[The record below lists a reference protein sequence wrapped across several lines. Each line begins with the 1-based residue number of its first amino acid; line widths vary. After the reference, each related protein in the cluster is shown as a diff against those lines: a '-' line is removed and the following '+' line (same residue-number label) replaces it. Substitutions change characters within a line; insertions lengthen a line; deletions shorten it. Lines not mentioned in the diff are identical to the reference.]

1 MNKTEMKKNKT
12 EMKKNKNE
20 IKKNKTEIKKNKT
33 EIKKNKTEMK
43 KNKTEI
49 KKVKSCCTHKKNDV
63 ICKRKSDNKKFN
75 LPRKI
80 DREICLTRD
89 IKGYTMKSSCAPY
102 KDCSKK
108 QFLYNKEDPSK
119 SFNVYIDK
127 NPRDTISIKYK
138 TEDDV
143 KNTIIKLEK
152 LYKDDKYS
160 HKRIWQV
167 GMIMYVRLKFLKE
180 KKPKQFKLSQKYFKF
195 LGKRTKIKGKDERKK
210 MKFNFN

>member
-1 MNKTEMKKNKT
+1 MSKKNS
-12 EMKKNKNE
+12 KN
-20 IKKNKTEIKKNKT
+20 NKI
-33 EIKKNKTEMK
+33 
-43 KNKTEI
+43 
-49 KKVKSCCTHKKNDV
+49 KSCCTHKKTDKKC
-63 ICKRKSDNKKFN
+63 IRSSDKKEFD
-75 LPRKI
+75 LPRKF
-80 DREICLTRD
+80 DREICLSRD
-89 IKGYTMKSSCAPY
+89 IKGFTMKSSCAPY

-108 QFLYNKEDPSK
+108 QFLYNKDDPSR

-167 GMIMYVRLKFLKE
+167 GMIMYVRLKVLKN
-180 KKPKQFKLSQKYFKF
+180 KKPKEYNLAKQYFKF
-195 LGKRTKIKGKDERKK
+195 LGKRTKIKNEKERKNFI
-210 MKFNFN
+210 FN